1 MLAPATAALLT
12 QVDLLAARAAALAR
26 HLPCRTAIPQ
36 VCLILAGLDVPAQV
50 RGRFGLCVGVGL
62 GVGVGEGGQLMLL
75 SEPRFMPKAAVMT
88 HSRDDALAH
97 DLGGRWTMQ
106 HAGAFI
112 TECRSCAPDPPTSAV
127 LPCTLAPSPVATAS
141 PPPSHPQPTGH
152 SLRDAP
158 HLGPLARLLLPVEVP
173 PLHHPARRHA
183 PGMRLGLPL
192 PPLLLV
198 PAQPPSLLAPL
209 LLLHLPPL

>member
-1 MLAPATAALLT
+1 
-12 QVDLLAARAAALAR
+12 VLAR
-26 HLPCRTAIPQ
+26 
-36 VCLILAGLDVPAQV
+36 
-50 RGRFGLCVGVGL
+50 VGA
-62 GVGVGEGGQLMLL
+62 GGQPMRL
-75 SEPRFMPKAAVMT
+75 SEPLNEPRFMPRRRIDCECFST
-88 HSRDDALAH
+88 RDDAHAH